1 MTLTLLASAA
11 RTSSNVAALSI
22 PNLRAVKAAV
32 LLLDVTAAA
41 QLVGDTLDVYLQGSV
56 DGSSWND
63 ILHVTQVLGNG
74 GAKKYEAR
82 WFRDMAP
89 ETELGALLDK
99 AMTEGVLQGPQA
111 VSNWRLAWVV
121 AGGANKSFTF
131 SVSADL
137 IR

>member
-1 MTLTLLASAA
+1 MISLLPSAA
-11 RTSSNVAALSI
+11 RTASNVAALSI
-22 PNLRAVKAAV
+22 PNLRTVKAAV

-56 DGSSWND
+56 DGSAWND
-63 ILHVTQVLGNG
+63 ILHFTQVLGNG
-74 GAKKYEAR
+74 GAKKFEAR

-89 ETELGALLDK
+89 ETEQGAPQDK
-99 AMTEGVLQGPQA
+99 AMAAGVLQGPQA
-111 VSNWRLAWVV
+111 TSNWRLAWVI